1 MNELFEGVNWLAVM
15 VGFVLSFLLGWLWYN
30 PKLFGKKWAAGVGVE
45 MNEDSTPGAL
55 SMVMQASGTF
65 LLAWI
70 VGITAASNAL
80 FTIIVIMLAFICL
93 QTSSGLFC
101 KKSGYAIMV
110 EAGYIFTMTLIMIV
124 CQGVI

>member
-1 MNELFEGVNWLAVM
+1 MIELTDSINWLAVFA
-15 VGFVLSFLLGWLWYN
+15 GFLLSFLLGWLWYS
-30 PKLFGKKWAAGVGVE
+30 PKLFGKKWALGVGVE
-45 MNEDSTPGAL
+45 MTQDSKPAAL

-80 FTIIVIMLAFICL
+80 LTIIMIMLAFICL
-93 QTSSGLFC
+93 QTASGLFC
-101 KKSGYAIMV
+101 KKSAYAMIV

-124 CQGVI
+124 CQGVF